1 MSPGWNRSPTAK
13 PLSLACDRCWPSS
26 PAPPA
31 PEPKPVSVLHNRAL
45 TVLSSPV
52 ALPVPADA
60 WTGTGEM
67 TCELWVRP
75 DGDAASGAILS
86 LGAST
91 LSLNGGR
98 LHLESGNAETPAS
111 VEASGQPFAA
121 GTWHHVAVA
130 LGTENVRTEHWREPL
145 LPRLTWPP

>member
-1 MSPGWNRSPTAK
+1 MPRTASRRPWAAGKGPGPG
-13 PLSLACDRCWPSS
+13 L
-26 PAPPA
+26 APPA
-31 PEPKPVSVLHNRAL
+31 RVDLPLPGTEPVSYTHL
-45 TVLSSPV
+45 
-52 ALPVPADA
+52 
-60 WTGTGEM
+60 

-130 LGTENVRTEHWREPL
+130 LGTENVSLYVDCL
-145 LPRLTWPP
+145 LYTSRCV

>member
-1 MSPGWNRSPTAK
+1 MLGHI
-13 PLSLACDRCWPSS
+13 
-26 PAPPA
+26 
-31 PEPKPVSVLHNRAL
+31 SVLHNRAL

-130 LGTENVRTEHWREPL
+130 LGTENVSLYVDGTLAGTAPAAPYLASMKNGWTGLVLSLIHI
-145 LPRLTWPP
+145 

>member
-1 MSPGWNRSPTAK
+1 MVNR
-13 PLSLACDRCWPSS
+13 PSC
-26 PAPPA
+26 
-31 PEPKPVSVLHNRAL
+31 KNSVYRQNFKESFR
-45 TVLSSPV
+45 
-52 ALPVPADA
+52 
-60 WTGTGEM
+60 
-67 TCELWVRP
+67 

-130 LGTENVRTEHWREPL
+130 LGTENVSLYAVSYTH
-145 LPRLTWPP
+145 LTPERGRKRPSAWWTPS

>member
-1 MSPGWNRSPTAK
+1 MLGHI
-13 PLSLACDRCWPSS
+13 
-26 PAPPA
+26 
-31 PEPKPVSVLHNRAL
+31 SVLHNRAL

-130 LGTENVRTEHWREPL
+130 LGTENVSLYVDGTLAGTAPAA
-145 LPRLTWPP
+145 P